1 MSASPDRSVRPA
13 QRGDEGA
20 IARLQLSAWRV
31 LMGGDALEAQGITE
45 DMLSRRWEVALT
57 EPLPAGSA
65 ALIALHAN
73 TIVGFALAG
82 PDEAGAGSAESEPG
96 ETDGGQATQV
106 YELVV
111 DPDFRRAG
119 HASRLMEAIA
129 DLTSG
134 QLRVW
139 VGADDEERQR
149 FYSSAGF
156 APSGAVRAIGGQT
169 QHMWWA
175 QRD

>member
-1 MSASPDRSVRPA
+1 M
-13 QRGDEGA
+13 
-20 IARLQLSAWRV
+20 
-31 LMGGDALEAQGITE
+31 
-45 DMLSRRWEVALT
+45 
-57 EPLPAGSA
+57 A
-65 ALIALHAN
+65 AHRC
-73 TIVGFALAG
+73 
-82 PDEAGAGSAESEPG
+82 DEAGAGSAGSERG
-96 ETDGGQATQV
+96 ETDGGEATQV

-119 HASRLMEAIA
+119 HASRLLAAIA
-129 DLTSG
+129 DLTRG

>member
-1 MSASPDRSVRPA
+1 MASSAEESREAKEFSAS
-13 QRGDEGA
+13 
-20 IARLQLSAWRV
+20 SAWC
-31 LMGGDALEAQGITE
+31 E
-45 DMLSRRWEVALT
+45 EVSGCS
-57 EPLPAGSA
+57 PSS
-65 ALIALHAN
+65 
-73 TIVGFALAG
+73 F
-82 PDEAGAGSAESEPG
+82 DEAGAGSAESEPG

-119 HASRLMEAIA
+119 HASRLLAAIA

>member
-1 MSASPDRSVRPA
+1 
-13 QRGDEGA
+13 
-20 IARLQLSAWRV
+20 
-31 LMGGDALEAQGITE
+31 
-45 DMLSRRWEVALT
+45 MLSRRWEVALT
-57 EPLPAGSA
+57 EPRPAGSA

-82 PDEAGAGSAESEPG
+82 PDEAGAGFAESEPG

-119 HASRLMEAIA
+119 HASRLLAAIA

-156 APSGAVRAIGGQT
+156 APSGAVARDRRPDPAHVVGAARLRAHGGARGGAPDAAWTPGNWQGE
-169 QHMWWA
+169 A
-175 QRD
+175 QAALGA

>member
-1 MSASPDRSVRPA
+1 M
-13 QRGDEGA
+13 GA
-20 IARLQLSAWRV
+20 LAPEWPGHLTVADVAARV
-31 LMGGDALEAQGITE
+31 
-45 DMLSRRWEVALT
+45 
-57 EPLPAGSA
+57 PLPAGLPA
-65 ALIALHAN
+65 AWNRIPHL
-73 TIVGFALAG
+73 VAG
-82 PDEAGAGSAESEPG
+82 PDEAGAYAGAPTCDERESVR
-96 ETDGGQATQV
+96 ATQV

-111 DPDFRRAG
+111 DPSFRRTG
-119 HASRLMEAIA
+119 HASRLLAAVA

-156 APSGAVRAIGGQT
+156 APSGAVRTLSDQT